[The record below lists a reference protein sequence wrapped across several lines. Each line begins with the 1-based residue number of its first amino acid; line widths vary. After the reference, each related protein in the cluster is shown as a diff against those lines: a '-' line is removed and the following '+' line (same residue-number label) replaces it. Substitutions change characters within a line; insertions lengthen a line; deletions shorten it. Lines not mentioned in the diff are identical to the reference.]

1 MFALASAGVVLRKA
15 LIFCLLAGVFAA
27 PASAAQ
33 RVLMPGVTYEKRL
46 QFTRFGP
53 EALHIITAPKP
64 AGGLY
69 GLKPVLSNG
78 AVLGRE
84 RVTSMERRA
93 QASATVAGVNGDL
106 FTWADGIP
114 SSGLIQDGVL
124 RTTPHPRRS
133 MLGISAAG
141 NLRVDRISLLGTW
154 QGSGPRR
161 PIHLVNR
168 PPGPN
173 GTTLYTPSYGGTTP
187 TGSGVFEAVLSP
199 FPSAAPNADL
209 VGFVSENRRGG
220 TPIPPG
226 GAVLAAR
233 GSQAQRLAVEATT
246 GEMVTVRLVLRPDWR
261 DVPDALGGGPE
272 LIRNGRPIFRPNED
286 FGSYHLN
293 RRHPRTAVGQK
304 ADGRI
309 MMVVVD
315 GRRPGY
321 SAGMTNFEL
330 AQTMMR
336 LGVVTAS
343 ALDAGGS
350 STMAFDGELLNR
362 PSDRTGER
370 MVSEALLVMYYGVY
384 APETEPPFSPNGDG
398 AGDRQRVEYKLVK
411 PSTVTATLT
420 GPDGAARTVDS
431 GERRPGLYKFS
442 FAGGRS
448 SRGTQQAEP
457 EGRYRWTITAVD
469 SEGRRSTAERSFAL
483 NNTLGFITVRPS
495 RVIVRKRR
503 GGRLLIGFTL
513 TRPARISVTIASK
526 TGQLLRV
533 VRNAS
538 APAGKVEVLWDGR
551 YPNKKP
557 VYAGTYVARVVATNS
572 IGRAELARQFR
583 VRRAG

>member
-1 MFALASAGVVLRKA
+1 MLRKA
-15 LIFCLLAGVFAA
+15 LIFCLLAGVFASPAAAA
-27 PASAAQ
+27 PK
-33 RVLMPGVTYEKRL
+33 VLMPGVTYEKRL

-53 EALHIITAPKP
+53 QALHVLTAPKP

-78 AVLGRE
+78 AAVGRE
-84 RVTSMERRA
+84 RVTSMQRRA
-93 QASATVAGVNGDL
+93 EASATVAGVNGDL

-133 MLGISAAG
+133 MLGIDAAG
-141 NLRVDRISLLGTW
+141 NLRVDRITMLGTW

-161 PIHLVNR
+161 PIHLLNR

-173 GTTLYTPSYGGTTP
+173 GTTLYTPSYGPTTP
-187 TGSGVFEAVLSP
+187 STPGVFEAVLSP
-199 FPSAAPNADL
+199 FPSATPNADL

-233 GSQAQRLAVEATT
+233 GTQAQRLSVEGATA
-246 GEMVTVRLVLRPDWR
+246 EMVTARLVLRPEWR
-261 DVPDALGGGPE
+261 DVPEALGGGPE
-272 LIRNGRPIFRPNED
+272 LIRQGRPIFRPNED
-286 FGSYHLN
+286 FGTYHLN

-304 ADGRI
+304 PDGRI
-309 MMVVVD
+309 VMVVVD

-336 LGVVTAS
+336 QGVVTAS

-350 STMAFDGELLNR
+350 STMAFGGKLLSR
-362 PSDRTGER
+362 PSDNGGER
-370 MVSEALLVMYYGVY
+370 LVSEALLVMYYGVH
-384 APETEPPFSPNGDG
+384 APETELSFSPNGDG
-398 AGDRQRVEYKLVK
+398 AGDRQRLEYKLVR

-420 GPDGAARTVDS
+420 GPDGVARQIDS
-431 GERRPGLYKFS
+431 GERKPGLYKFA
-442 FAGGRS
+442 FAGGARS
-448 SRGTQQAEP
+448 SRSGRQAAEP
-457 EGRYRWTITAVD
+457 EGRWRWSITAVD
-469 SEGRRSTAERSFAL
+469 SEGRRSTAERTFSL
-483 NNTLGFITVRPS
+483 NNTLGFISVRPT
-495 RVIVRKRR
+495 RMVVRRKR

-513 TRPARISVTIASK
+513 TRPARVNVMITSK

-533 VRNAS
+533 VRNFNAR
-538 APAGKVEVLWDGR
+538 AGRTEVLWNGK
-551 YPNKKP
+551 YPNGKP
-557 VYAGTYVARVVATNS
+557 VFSGAYVARVVATNRV
-572 IGRAELARQFR
+572 GRVELARAFR
-583 VRRAG
+583 VRRR

>member
-1 MFALASAGVVLRKA
+1 MLRKA
-15 LIFCLLAGVFAA
+15 ILFGLLAGIFAS
-27 PASAAQ
+27 PAAAAQ
-33 RVLMPGVTYEKRL
+33 QLLMPGVTYEKRL

-53 EALHIITAPKP
+53 QAMHILTAPKP
-64 AGGLY
+64 AGGMY

-78 AVLGRE
+78 AAIGRE
-84 RVTSMERRA
+84 RVTSMQRRA
-93 QASATVAGVNGDL
+93 EASATVAGVNGDL

-133 MLGISAAG
+133 MLGVDLVG
-141 NLRVDRISLLGTW
+141 NLRVDRIAMLGTW

-187 TGSGVFEAVLSP
+187 TGNGVFEAVLSP
-199 FPSAAPNADL
+199 FPSATPNADL

-233 GSQAQRLAVEATT
+233 GTQAQRMAVEAVTADT
-246 GEMVTVRLVLRPDWR
+246 ITVRLVLRPEWR
-261 DVPDALGGGPE
+261 DVPEALGGGPE
-272 LIRNGRPIFRPNED
+272 LIRQGRPIFRPAED
-286 FGSYHLN
+286 FGTDHLN
-293 RRHPRTAVGQK
+293 RRHPRTAVGQR

-309 MMVVVD
+309 VMLVVD

-321 SAGMTNFEL
+321 SSGMTNFEL
-330 AQTMMR
+330 AQTMLR

-350 STMAFDGELLNR
+350 STMAFGGQLLSR
-362 PSDRTGER
+362 PSDGGGER
-370 MVSEALLVMYYGVY
+370 LVSEALLVMYYGVY
-384 APETEPPFSPNGDG
+384 APETEPSFSPNGDG
-398 AGDRQRVEYKLVK
+398 AGERQRLEYKIVK

-420 GPDGAARTVDS
+420 GPDGVARTIDS
-431 GERRPGLYKFS
+431 GERKPGLYKFA
-442 FAGGRS
+442 FAGGARS
-448 SRGTQQAEP
+448 NRAGAAEP
-457 EGRYRWTITAVD
+457 EGRYRWSITAVD
-469 SEGRRSTAERSFAL
+469 AEGRRSTAERSFSL
-483 NNTLGFITVRPS
+483 NNTLGFISVQPS
-495 RVIVRKRR
+495 RMTVGRKR

-513 TRPARISVTIASK
+513 TRPARVSVTITSK

-533 VRNAS
+533 VRNFNAR
-538 APAGKVEVLWDGR
+538 AGKTVVLWNGK
-551 YPNKKP
+551 YPNGKS
-557 VYAGTYVARVVATNS
+557 VFSGTYVARIVATNS
-572 IGRAELARQFR
+572 VGRAELARSFR
-583 VRRAG
+583 VRRR